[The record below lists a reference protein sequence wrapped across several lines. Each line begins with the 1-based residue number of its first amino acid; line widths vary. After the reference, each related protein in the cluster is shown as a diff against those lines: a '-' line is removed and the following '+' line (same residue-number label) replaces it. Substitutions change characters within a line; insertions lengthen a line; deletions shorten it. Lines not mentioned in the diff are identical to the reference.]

1 MTTQQIADRLVE
13 LCRKPDFEAAQK
25 ELFADDAAS
34 IEPYATPD
42 FAKETHG
49 LQAILEKGEKFEN
62 KVEEM
67 HSIAVS
73 EPLVATQ
80 SFSVTM
86 TMDITMKGEG
96 RMKMAELCVYQ
107 VKDGKIISEEFFI

>member
-1 MTTQQIADRLVE
+1 MEIQQIALRLAE

-25 ELFADDAAS
+25 ELFADDATS

-42 FAKETHG
+42 FAKETKG
-49 LQAILEKGEKFEN
+49 LSAIFEKGEKFQT

-67 HSIAVS
+67 HSVDVS

-80 SFSVTM
+80 SFIVLM
-86 TMDITMKGEG
+86 KMDVTMKGEG
-96 RMKMAELCVYQ
+96 RMQMAELCLYK